1 MKELALF
8 QKSGLVSRRESL
20 ELFQKDALTR
30 LSRNTKR
37 GYRLSLFATVVGTF
51 RVDYYPIPTPSLLRQ
66 SVRACRRQGGDSGT
80 SIQKSGRKLHSMPR
94 PLAYNERN
102 FADQT
107 RRRQRSLQTTWRVR
121 HRRSQRDRES
131 ERERERGR
139 GERETIAARHCTARL
154 RACAYASELSFYL
167 ISAAAATLSRRLA
180 RAALYSLLPSRSDCA
195 PLPPPPR
202 VSLAR
207 TRILGLFHFFIC
219 FTSSSLPLRLPVPL
233 SSFSLPFFLAPRS
246 PPFLILSPCLSY
258 FSLLPYPPFSP
269 ILSLLPPPLST
280 SFLLSLFLQEF
291 SSNSLCVSTP
301 FSRSPRT

>member
-1 MKELALF
+1 MGHRYKNLAESCILCRDRW
-8 QKSGLVSRRESL
+8 LIMREIL
-20 ELFQKDALTR
+20 RTRQDAA
-30 LSRNTKR
+30 N
-37 GYRLSLFATVVGTF
+37 
-51 RVDYYPIPTPSLLRQ
+51 
-66 SVRACRRQGGDSGT
+66 
-80 SIQKSGRKLHSMPR
+80 GR
-94 PLAYNERN
+94 
-102 FADQT
+102 T
-107 RRRQRSLQTTWRVR
+107 LQTTWRVR

-202 VSLAR
+202 VSLVR

-246 PPFLILSPCLSY
+246 PPFPHPISLSFL
-258 FSLLPYPPFSP
+258 FLPFAISSFFPDPVSSP
-269 ILSLLPPPLST
+269 PPPLDVFPSVPFST
-280 SFLLSLFLQEF
+280 GVFFELSLRQHSLFKISANVNSVEF
-291 SSNSLCVSTP
+291 EWAFKDS
-301 FSRSPRT
+301 F